1 MVEIR
6 HRTFTKENVDIYPGT
21 IVTLS
26 FYMKFDK
33 KKKSNILFVL
43 QKFS

>member
-33 KKKSNILFVL
+33 KKSNILFVL

>member
-33 KKKSNILFVL
+33 KKE
-43 QKFS
+43 